1 MRNSE
6 RHVLLLMAAMI
17 CSPLFAEDTLP
28 LKQPTREAVID
39 AVKRGLSLLE
49 KAAKNYPEHRDC
61 FACHHQTV
69 PLAAMR
75 EVRRIG
81 LTIDEPLFDDTV
93 KFVRSYFS
101 RHTDE
106 MKQGRGIP
114 GRAFM
119 VGYGAWSFELADVE
133 LPDDLRAA
141 MAQYVIQRQEPDGR
155 WRPASIRPPS
165 EQSEVMNTVLA
176 LRVLRP
182 KLSARPFASDAEWFV
197 TAEATEQ
204 RALQWLN
211 EAPLKWQEDFVARLW
226 SLHWFGDDNNQRS
239 ELVRKIVERQQSDGG
254 WAAEDNLKSEAY
266 STGLTLFA
274 LLDTGESP
282 TSAAITRGL
291 AHLLNTQ
298 HADGSWLVETRAK
311 PVQVF
316 FDNGDP
322 HGKNQFISIS
332 ATGWSI
338 AALARSLHLKPQQT
352 QASGAASARL
362 VNAVKDFPP
371 KNTSPKRQRVRAR
384 VTPQN
389 PLAGASG
396 LYSRRLT
403 PPRSTGSL
411 TAGDSGQ

>member
-6 RHVLLLMAAMI
+6 RHLLLIIAI
-17 CSPLFAEDTLP
+17 LIGQPLLAEEAP
-28 LKQPTREAVID
+28 LSKQPTREAVTD
-39 AVKRGLSLLE
+39 AVQRGLNLLE

-75 EVRRIG
+75 AARRIG
-81 LTIDEPLFDDTV
+81 LKVDEPLFADTV
-93 KFVRSYFS
+93 QFVRSYFS
-101 RHTDE
+101 RQADE

-133 LPDDLRAA
+133 LPDELRAA
-141 MAQYVIQRQEPDGR
+141 MSQYVIQRQESDGR

-165 EQSEVMNTVLA
+165 EQSEVMNTALA

-182 KLSARPFASDAEWFV
+182 RQNSAQPFAADAEWSV
-197 TAEATEQ
+197 TAEATER

-211 EAPLKWQEDFVARLW
+211 DAPLKWQEDFVARLW
-226 SLHWFGDDNNQRS
+226 SLAWFGDDAIQRA
-239 ELVRKIVERQQSDGG
+239 ELVRQIVARQQPDGG

-282 TSAAITRGL
+282 TSDPISRGL
-291 AHLLNTQ
+291 AYLLQTQ

-332 ATGWSI
+332 ATGWSV
-338 AALARSLHLKPQQT
+338 AALARSAHPSKE
-352 QASGAASARL
+352 
-362 VNAVKDFPP
+362 NAP
-371 KNTSPKRQRVRAR
+371 
-384 VTPQN
+384 
-389 PLAGASG
+389 
-396 LYSRRLT
+396 
-403 PPRSTGSL
+403 
-411 TAGDSGQ
+411 